1 MKTTFLLTIFSAIL
15 FLSCGKSKYEKEMDQ
30 IWDDYDKEM
39 EQIWDDYDREME
51 QLEYELDY
59 Y

>member
-15 FLSCGKSKYEKEMDQ
+15 FLSCGKSKYEKEFDKAM
-30 IWDDYDKEM
+30 DDYEKAVDNYE
-39 EQIWDDYDREME
+39 REMDKI
-51 QLEYELDY
+51 QYDLDSYDY